1 MPDST
6 ISIAFES
13 ADQADVMALIAA
25 LDAYQHTL
33 YPAASVYALDL
44 ASVAQDQL
52 LLAVARDAQDMALGC
67 GALVLTANYAE
78 LKRMY
83 VLPDQRGRGI
93 AKGIL
98 AHLENA
104 AKKSDCALMMLETGT
119 LQPQAQRLYA
129 QAGYLVCA
137 AFGTYPEDEFSVFMQ
152 KQLAAAG

>member
-1 MPDST
+1 MPEST

-13 ADQADVMALIAA
+13 ADQADVTALIAA

-33 YPAASVYALDL
+33 YPAASAYALDL

-52 LLAVARDAQDMALGC
+52 LLAVARDAQGVPLGC
-67 GALVLTANYAE
+67 GALLLTPNYGE

-83 VLPDQRGRGI
+83 VSPGQRGRGI
-93 AKGIL
+93 TTSIL

-104 AKKSDCALMMLETGT
+104 AKKSDCSVMMLETGT

-129 QAGYLVCA
+129 QAGYRVCA

-152 KQLAAAG
+152 KPLAAAS